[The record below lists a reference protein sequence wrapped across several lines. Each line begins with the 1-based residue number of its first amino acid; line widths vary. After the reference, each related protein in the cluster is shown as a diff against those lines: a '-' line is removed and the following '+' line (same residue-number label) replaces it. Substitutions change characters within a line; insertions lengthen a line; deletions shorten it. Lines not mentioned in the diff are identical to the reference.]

1 MSMEPGI
8 PTPRG
13 MVWRIVLT
21 IVTLSAFLIGSLV
34 YVAFYAA
41 SYNTF
46 QKIVVVLVALI
57 LAVTIVSIAWVTWAG
72 RRGLMR
78 GPWWS

>member
-13 MVWRIVLT
+13 IMWRIVLT
-21 IVTLSAFLIGSLV
+21 IVSLAAFLIGSLI
-34 YVAFYAA
+34 YVAFYAGGF
-41 SYNTF
+41 SLF

-57 LAVTIVSIAWVTWAG
+57 AAGTIVAVAWVTWAG
-72 RRGLMR
+72 RRGMMR
-78 GPWWS
+78 GPWTH